1 MENHRKGVK
10 MIKKGSKRPEKGQN
24 QGFGRVWYGFGRF
37 WLLLGFGEKV
47 LERSLRGG
55 YGRVCLSYHLRQVS
69 NWLGTNGVE
78 GSGPE
83 DLEKGSKWHLLV
95 VLEVS
100 ERSKWSF
107 LVQKVIFRMFEG
119 RRSDEG
125 SKRSFLGVFGGGP
138 GEVLER
144 EFE

>member
-47 LERSLRGG
+47 LEGSLRGG

-69 NWLGTNGVE
+69 NWLGTKR
-78 GSGPE
+78 GSSFGQK
-83 DLEKGSKWHLLV
+83 DLKKG
-95 VLEVS
+95 
-100 ERSKWSF
+100 
-107 LVQKVIFRMFEG
+107 
-119 RRSDEG
+119 
-125 SKRSFLGVFGGGP
+125 
-138 GEVLER
+138 
-144 EFE
+144 